1 MMRVIPWSYPLRSLT
16 VRWSSALFSA
26 LGIAMTVAVLCGV
39 FALRG
44 GFASLVAST
53 GSEDVI
59 VYLRPGATSEGESG
73 VPHDRVQLIK
83 KERPEIARDA
93 QGQPIAAGE
102 SYIAL
107 YLDRQDGSGQV
118 NVPMRGIE
126 ESSFAVHG
134 ERFRLVEGR
143 TIAFGANELM
153 VGRPVSRRIKDCGL
167 GQTLLV
173 NTTEF
178 KVVGLFE
185 YEGAYRSEIWGD
197 VANLRDA
204 LKRDFYQRVVARVKP
219 GTDVAKV
226 AKELENDKQVGSK
239 VMTERAYFTS
249 QTQVLGG
256 VLFFLGAFLSAVLG
270 TAAVLGATNTMLASI
285 GARTREVGIL
295 RSVGFRPSAVLL
307 AFLVEAA
314 LIGLAGG
321 VLGCLIV
328 LPLDGLETGTM
339 NWNTFTDTSF
349 AFRVDAGLLLT
360 AVTIAVLLGVL
371 GGLVPAWRAAHLKP
385 VEALRRL

>member
-1 MMRVIPWSYPLRSLT
+1 MMRFIPWSYPLRSLT
-16 VRWSSALFSA
+16 VRWSSAAFSA

-53 GSEDVI
+53 GSDDVI

-107 YLDRQDGSGQV
+107 YLDRADGAGQV

-126 ESSFAVHG
+126 ETSFAVHG

-143 TIAFGANELM
+143 KIAFGANELL
-153 VGRPVSRRIKDCGL
+153 VGLPVSRRIKDCAL

-219 GTDVAKV
+219 GTDVDQV

-239 VMTERAYFTS
+239 VMTERAYFKS

-295 RSVGFRPSAVLL
+295 RAVGFRSSAVLV
-307 AFLVEAA
+307 AFLIEAA

-321 VLGCLIV
+321 LLGCLIV

-349 AFRVDAGLLLT
+349 AFQVDAGLLLT

-371 GGLVPAWRAAHLKP
+371 GGLIPAWRAAHLTP

>member
-1 MMRVIPWSYPLRSLT
+1 MRLIPWTYPLRSLS

-44 GFASLVAST
+44 GFASLVSST
-53 GSEDVI
+53 GSDDVL
-59 VYLRPGATSEGESG
+59 VYMRPGATSEGESG
-73 VPHDRVQLIK
+73 IPHDRVQILK
-83 KERPEIARDA
+83 TERREIVRDA
-93 QGQPIAAGE
+93 DGRPIAAGE

-107 YLDRQDGSGQV
+107 YLDRADGAGQV

-134 ERFRLVEGR
+134 ERFRLVAGR
-143 TIAFGANELM
+143 KIAFGSNELL
-153 VGRPVSRRIKDCGL
+153 VGLPVSRRIKGAGL
-167 GQTLLV
+167 GQTLRV
-173 NTTEF
+173 NVTDF
-178 KVVGLFE
+178 KVVGVFE

-204 LKRDFYQRVVARVKP
+204 LKRDFYQRVVARIVP
-219 GTDVAKV
+219 GTDVAQV
-226 AKELENDKQVGSK
+226 TAEMADDKQVGSK
-239 VMTERAYFTS
+239 VLTERAYFAS
-249 QTQVLGG
+249 QTEVLGG
-256 VLFFLGAFLSAVLG
+256 VLFFLGAFLTTVLG
-270 TAAVLGATNTMLASI
+270 TAAVLGAMNTMLASI

-295 RSVGFRPSAVLL
+295 RSVGFGSKAVLL

-321 VLGCLIV
+321 LLGCLLV

-349 AFRVDAGLLLT
+349 AFRVDAQLLLT
-360 AVTIAVLLGVL
+360 AIVISLALGLLG
-371 GGLVPAWRAAHLKP
+371 GIIPAWRAAHLKP

>member
-1 MMRVIPWSYPLRSLT
+1 
-16 VRWSSALFSA
+16 
-26 LGIAMTVAVLCGV
+26 
-39 FALRG
+39 
-44 GFASLVAST
+44 
-53 GSEDVI
+53 
-59 VYLRPGATSEGESG
+59 
-73 VPHDRVQLIK
+73 
-83 KERPEIARDA
+83 
-93 QGQPIAAGE
+93 
-102 SYIAL
+102 
-107 YLDRQDGSGQV
+107 
-118 NVPMRGIE
+118 
-126 ESSFAVHG
+126 
-134 ERFRLVEGR
+134 
-143 TIAFGANELM
+143 
-153 VGRPVSRRIKDCGL
+153 
-167 GQTLLV
+167 
-173 NTTEF
+173 
-178 KVVGLFE
+178 
-185 YEGAYRSEIWGD
+185 
-197 VANLRDA
+197 
-204 LKRDFYQRVVARVKP
+204 
-219 GTDVAKV
+219 
-226 AKELENDKQVGSK
+226 
-239 VMTERAYFTS
+239 MTERAYFTS